1 LSLVGVHLL
10 AYTFGGLFIP
20 MTAIVGIWG
29 FIHTGG
35 FLIGQTRS
43 TSEAPEAPEL
53 AASLMVSFGNA
64 GVTLGTFLGGIII
77 TSFGIHQVIFISI
90 LLLLVALALTYV
102 FVGKKRLVKEDIEQ
116 KQAGE
121 ERVFAPEEPVLEV

>member
-1 LSLVGVHLL
+1 ML
-10 AYTFGGLFIP
+10 AYLFGGLFIP
-20 MTAIVGIWG
+20 MTAIIGIWG

-64 GVTLGTFLGGIII
+64 GVTLGTFLGGLVI
-77 TSFGIHQVIFISI
+77 TRFGIHEVIWISI
-90 LLLLVALALTYV
+90 LLLAAALALTWV
-102 FVGKKRLVKEDIEQ
+102 FVGRRAVTEQ
-116 KQAGE
+116 QVVTVE
-121 ERVFAPEEPVLEV
+121 ESAEAELEEEAMLGI

>member
-1 LSLVGVHLL
+1 
-10 AYTFGGLFIP
+10 
-20 MTAIVGIWG
+20 MTAIIGIWG

-64 GVTLGTFLGGIII
+64 GVTVGTFLGGLII
-77 TSFGIHQVIFISI
+77 TRFGIHEVIWISI
-90 LLLLVALALTYV
+90 GLLVVALGLTWV
-102 FVGKKRLVKEDIEQ
+102 FVGQKPVEVPVKTVETVEVERTLEADLV
-116 KQAGE
+116 E
-121 ERVFAPEEPVLEV
+121 ESMFV

>member
-1 LSLVGVHLL
+1 M
-10 AYTFGGLFIP
+10 P
-20 MTAIVGIWG
+20 MAAIVGIWG

-53 AASLMVSFGNA
+53 AASLMVSLGNA
-64 GVTLGTFLGGIII
+64 GVTLGTFLGGLVI
-77 TSFGIHQVIFISI
+77 THFGIHQVIFISI

-102 FVGKKRLVKEDIEQ
+102 FVGRRRKVTEPPEQIEQ
-116 KQAGE
+116 EQELEIQEMLAAE
-121 ERVFAPEEPVLEV
+121 SALEV

>member
-1 LSLVGVHLL
+1 ML
-10 AYTFGGLFIP
+10 AYTFGGVFIP
-20 MTAIVGIWG
+20 MTAIIGIWG

-64 GVTLGTFLGGIII
+64 GVTLGTFLGGLII
-77 TSFGIHQVIFISI
+77 TRFGIHEVIWISI
-90 LLLLVALALTYV
+90 GLLVVALGLTWV
-102 FVGKKRLVKEDIEQ
+102 FVGRQRADVRAETMETAAVAKTAEADLV
-116 KQAGE
+116 E
-121 ERVFAPEEPVLEV
+121 ESMFV

>member
-1 LSLVGVHLL
+1 ML
-10 AYTFGGLFIP
+10 AYMFGGLFIP
-20 MTAIVGIWG
+20 MTAIIGIWG

-64 GVTLGTFLGGIII
+64 GVTLGTFLGGLII
-77 TSFGIHQVIFISI
+77 TRFGIHEVIWISI
-90 LLLLVALALTYV
+90 LLLVIALALTWV
-102 FVGKKRLVKEDIEQ
+102 FVGRRAAR
-116 KQAGE
+116 KQALVIESPEAGLAE
-121 ERVFAPEEPVLEV
+121 EEAMLGI